1 MLPCYD
7 RWLRPRPN
15 SIWKN
20 VENKTFIDLDFF
32 DSGSLDED
40 EHTSDDEEEEAG
52 SFKSISEPGG
62 DENESEEDEIVT
74 RILSV
79 IKDQDLRRDSMAR
92 LRQLFK
98 STNLERLEESTT
110 RLKESRILLED
121 RNFTHKTFR
130 AYPRPMTPKQLYD
143 ALGKKVRSNLHKHL
157 SRLTRQ

>member
-1 MLPCYD
+1 MLPRYD

-15 SIWKN
+15 TIWQD
-20 VENKTFIDLDFF
+20 VENEAFIHLGFF

-79 IKDQDLRRDSMAR
+79 IEDQDLRRDSIAR

-98 STNLERLEESTT
+98 STNLERLEESRTG
-110 RLKESRILLED
+110 LKESRILLED
-121 RNFTHKTFR
+121 RNFTDRTFR
-130 AYPRPMTPKQLYD
+130 PYARSMTPKQLYS
-143 ALGKKVRSNLHKHL
+143 ALRRKVRSNLHKHL